1 MYFQGHN
8 SSDHRMDP
16 SPNITFIICTYNR
29 ADYLDDT
36 LHSLMQQPVEDAV
49 AELLVVNNNSTDH
62 TAQVV
67 EKYLQNANP
76 DSFRVSYFEEKEQGL
91 SFARNCGIRE
101 AASEN
106 IVFVDDDIRAD
117 QHFLENWL
125 FFFENYPDYKAAGG
139 KILVQFDDHKPRW
152 ASHYLLSLFGH
163 HDLGI
168 RVRKYPGNKYPFGG
182 NMGFRKSIFNDTGL
196 FDTDLGRKGDQLTAN
211 EEKDLF
217 NRIKS
222 LGEPILY
229 LPNALLYHRIG
240 SERATKNYIR
250 KQAEGMGKSVAR
262 QTKDSLG
269 LKLIHGSKEIL
280 KTAVSLGLFLI
291 YLIGFTPAKGI
302 MLLKFRY
309 WILLGYTSER
319 KNPGKTF

>member
-1 MYFQGHN
+1 
-8 SSDHRMDP
+8 MDP

-29 ADYLDDT
+29 AEYLDDT
-36 LHSLMQQPVEDAV
+36 LHSMSHQSVQNEV

-62 TAQVV
+62 TDEIAAKHR
-67 EKYLQNANP
+67 ENAE
-76 DSFRVSYFEEKEQGL
+76 STAFKVSYFVETEQGL
-91 SFARNCGIRE
+91 SFARNRGIKE

-117 QHFLENWL
+117 QHFIENWIK
-125 FFFENYPDYKAAGG
+125 FFENYPNYNSAGG
-139 KILVQFDDHKPRW
+139 KILVQFDDHKPKW
-152 ASHYLLSLFGH
+152 VSHYLLSLFGH
-163 HDLGI
+163 HDLGKK
-168 RVRKYPGNKYPFGG
+168 VREYPGNKYPFGG
-182 NMGFRKSIFNDTGL
+182 NMGFRKKLFDEAGL

-217 NRIKS
+217 NRVKS

-229 LPNALLYHRIG
+229 LPKALLHHRIG
-240 SERATKNYIR
+240 PERATQDYIR

-262 QTKDSLG
+262 QTKGSFK
-269 LKLIHGSKEIL
+269 LKLTYVFKEIF

-291 YLIGFTPAKGI
+291 YLIGFTPAKGT

-309 WILLGYTSER
+309 WILKGYTTETNKSE
-319 KNPGKTF
+319 